1 MQSTA
6 SNAKCMQCI
15 FERREKIVVSQ
26 KKKNSFFLCVCVSFS
41 CQPYCAK
48 VVKIYIFFMRTK
60 EEWEIKYHWSNA
72 VKTEFLLLL
81 CGCHHQ
87 RAHGNLFQIVSYVG
101 TIHLCIPEIHYWIYS
116 FVMQKL
122 NFNLIKKIYN
132 SFSHILFHSLNFP
145 SYLFL
150 KYN

>member
-26 KKKNSFFLCVCVSFS
+26 KKKEFLFFVCVCVSFS

-81 CGCHHQ
+81 CGWHHQ

-122 NFNLIKKIYN
+122 NFNLIKK
-132 SFSHILFHSLNFP
+132 
-145 SYLFL
+145 
-150 KYN
+150 KYITVSVIFCSIH